1 MEDKRAYLPIGSVV
15 MLKNGNKRL
24 MIFGI
29 IQSEVGNPEN
39 EYDYI
44 GVPYPEGSMGDEH
57 QYLFYHKDIEEI
69 YFRGFED
76 IERQVFIDAL
86 VEYYNSESDEEAE

>member
-1 MEDKRAYLPIGSVV
+1 MKDIRSYLPIGSVV
-15 MLKNGNKRL
+15 VLKNGTKKL

-29 IQSEVGNPEN
+29 IQSNMEKPDE

-44 GVPYPEGSMGDEH
+44 GVPYPEGNMGEEY
-57 QYLFYHKDIEEI
+57 QYLFYHKDIKEV

-76 IERQVFIDAL
+76 IERQEF
-86 VEYYNSESDEEAE
+86 VENLQAFYDDQEA

>member
-1 MEDKRAYLPIGSVV
+1 MHIKVNEFLPIGTVV
-15 MLKNGNKRL
+15 SLKNGTKKL

-29 IQSEVGNPEN
+29 VQSILEKSDQ

-44 GVPYPEGSMGDEH
+44 GVPYPEGNMGQDY
-57 QYLFYHKDIEEI
+57 QYLFNHVDVEQV

-76 IERQVFIDAL
+76 VERQEFI
-86 VEYYNSESDEEAE
+86 YNLSEFYKNKAE